1 MNAPVPDLA
10 VTQAVD
16 ELFGLVSE
24 ALAGAT
30 EALLGN
36 EPDVAQV
43 VIDRETRI
51 DALAKQAELLVWE
64 QLELVETGVHAKGDL
79 RQLVATLL
87 MLSELERSADLAEHV
102 AQRALTGIGNVMTPR
117 ARGII
122 ARMAEAAL
130 DMWATVSSAYQTRAD
145 EGWNVDEADEE
156 IDILHERLTAEIAG
170 GDMDLATAAQV
181 TLLARFYERLGDHA
195 VNLARRIGS

>member
-1 MNAPVPDLA
+1 MEQPVPDRAAARA
-10 VTQAVD
+10 VN

-30 EALLGN
+30 AALLGN

-51 DALAKQAELLVWE
+51 DALVKQAELLVWE
-64 QLELVETGVHAKGDL
+64 QVEFVETGTLAKGDL

-102 AQRALTGIGNVMTPR
+102 AQRALTGIGDAMTPR
-117 ARGII
+117 ARGIVE
-122 ARMAEAAL
+122 RMAEAAL
-130 DMWATVSSAYQTRAD
+130 DMWATVSSAYQSQTCESSNLEQAD
-145 EGWNVDEADEE
+145 DE
-156 IDILHERLTAEIAG
+156 IDVLHERLTAEIAV
-170 GDMDLATAAQV
+170 GDMDLTTAAQV

-195 VNLARRIGS
+195 VNLARRIDS